1 MKKILVI
8 LFLLYSTSNYT
19 QNKEKIKEVKLIK
32 KTTEY
37 KEWHSSLIAYM
48 IFNNQKFDLT
58 TTKVLNKSSY
68 YYILNELGD
77 NKVEKSDAFRKK
89 LATYNLNLSPDEV
102 YSIFIKPI
110 TLEAKEKMK

>member
-1 MKKILVI
+1 MKNITLTI
-8 LFLLYSTSNYT
+8 LFLISYNCFSQQDNS
-19 QNKEKIKEVKLIK
+19 KIVKDIRQ
-32 KTTEY
+32 TTEY
-37 KEWHSSLIAYM
+37 KEWLSSLLAFTL
-48 IFNNQKFDLT
+48 FNYKKFDPTLS
-58 TTKVLNKSSY
+58 KVLNKSSY

-89 LATYNLNLSPDEV
+89 LATYDLNLSPDEV

>member
-1 MKKILVI
+1 MKKILFI
-8 LFLLYSTSNYT
+8 LIILYSTYNYT
-19 QNKEKIKEVKLIK
+19 QNIERIREIKLIK
-32 KTTEY
+32 QTTEY
-37 KEWHSSLIAYM
+37 KEWHSSLLAYTL
-48 IFNNQKFDLT
+48 FNYKKFDLT
-58 TTKVLNKSSY
+58 LSKVLNKSSY

-102 YSIFIKPI
+102 HSIFIKPI